1 MDDRT
6 TPREPKSFTEMQTLT
21 SYLGRNFGD
30 CYSGKSN
37 KSSIV
42 STPDI
47 VCEDQG
53 VIWGL
58 HPVSLRTLTINII
71 YTEAYFYKTPKNH
84 CRLSE
89 NLRLTGD
96 RSRLETLSSLCSGTQ
111 EKEPVQ
117 WRLNSRWKRVK
128 TQILERHGTTVLSTS
143 TSNNLQVYHTIEFVH
158 GTQDSNEKERGK

>member
-53 VIWGL
+53 VI
-58 HPVSLRTLTINII
+58 
-71 YTEAYFYKTPKNH
+71 
-84 CRLSE
+84 
-89 NLRLTGD
+89 
-96 RSRLETLSSLCSGTQ
+96 
-111 EKEPVQ
+111 
-117 WRLNSRWKRVK
+117 
-128 TQILERHGTTVLSTS
+128 
-143 TSNNLQVYHTIEFVH
+143 
-158 GTQDSNEKERGK
+158 